1 MLNIAI
7 DAMGGDLGPR
17 IAFKACKTFLKSE
30 TDVRLILPLEDE
42 YQPLAKKTLS
52 RFADRVEITTCSTHV
67 RMEDSLRSLLREHS
81 DSSMMAALKLHQSGE
96 AQGVLSIGSTAALL
110 LMSKRLLGTIDGVE
124 RPSLAT
130 QLPTKSKPLLMMDL
144 GANICVNSE
153 QLVQLACLAVAW
165 YRAGG
170 VEQPSLG
177 LLNIGTEPSKGPDTI
192 KVAGELLA
200 RRLEG
205 MYAGFVEGDHL
216 FEGYLDAVICDGYSG
231 NIALKTTEG
240 LIEWLLDMMASELR
254 HSKALWW
261 FLPFFKA
268 TMRRIDR
275 QMSPARHGG
284 AMLLGVCGHVAKT
297 HGKSDERT
305 FRYSLEY
312 LTKQV
317 RERDY
322 HELELEYKQL
332 TSLFFEE
339 PLSPLTS

>member
-17 IAFKACKTFLKSE
+17 AAFRACKTFLKNE
-30 TDVRLILPLEDE
+30 NDVRLILPLEDE

-52 RFADRVEITTCSTHV
+52 RLASRIEIISCSSHV
-67 RMEDSLRSLLREHS
+67 RMDDSLRTALREHT
-81 DSSMMAALKLHQSGE
+81 DSSMMSSLQLHKSNDV
-96 AQGVLSIGSTAALL
+96 QGVLSVGNTAALL
-110 LMSKRLLGTIDGVE
+110 MMSKRVLGTLNGVE

-130 QLPTKSKPLLMMDL
+130 QLPTKNKPLLMMDL

-153 QLVQLACLAVAW
+153 QLLQLAYLAIAW

-170 VEQPSLG
+170 VEHPAIS
-177 LLNIGTEPSKGPDTI
+177 LLNIGSEPGKGPDTI
-192 KVAGELLA
+192 RAAGELLTH
-200 RRLEG
+200 RLEG
-205 MYAGFVEGDHL
+205 LYAGFVEGDRLFDGHL
-216 FEGYLDAVICDGYSG
+216 EAVICDGYSG

-240 LIEWLLDMMASELR
+240 LIEWLLDMMSEELR

-261 FLPFFKA
+261 FLPFWKA

-275 QMSPARHGG
+275 QVSPARHGG
-284 AMLLGVCGHVAKT
+284 AMLLGVSGHVAKT

-305 FRYSLEY
+305 YRYALEY
-312 LTKQV
+312 LVRQV

-322 HELELEYKQL
+322 REIECEYNRL
-332 TSLFFEE
+332 TADFADEI
-339 PLSPLTS
+339 

>member
-17 IAFKACKTFLKSE
+17 VAFRACKAYLKNESSI
-30 TDVRLILPLEDE
+30 RLILPLEDE
-42 YQPLAKKTLS
+42 YHPLAKKKLA
-52 RFADRVEITTCSTHV
+52 RFADRVEIIGCTSHV
-67 RMEDSLRSLLREHS
+67 KMHDSLRTALREHS
-81 DSSMMAALKLHQSGE
+81 NSTMMTSLQLHKSGD
-96 AQGVLSIGSTAALL
+96 ANGVLSIGNTAALL
-110 LMSKRLLGTIDGVE
+110 MMSKRVLGTLNGIE

-130 QLPTKSKPLLMMDL
+130 QLPTKDKPLLMMDL

-153 QLVQLACLAVAW
+153 QLLQLAYLAVAW

-170 VEQPSLG
+170 VESPALS
-177 LLNIGTEPSKGPDTI
+177 LLNIGSEPGKGPDTI
-192 KVAGELLA
+192 KAAGELLTH
-200 RRLEG
+200 RLEG
-205 MYAGFVEGDHL
+205 LYAGFVEGDRL
-216 FEGYLDAVICDGYSG
+216 FDGHLDAVICDGYSG

-240 LIEWLLDMMASELR
+240 LIEWLLDMMSAELR

-261 FLPFFKA
+261 FLPFWKA

-284 AMLLGVCGHVAKT
+284 AMLLGVSGHVAKT

-305 FRYSLEY
+305 FRYALEY
-312 LTKQV
+312 LVRQV

-322 HELELEYKQL
+322 HELESEYNRL
-332 TSLFFEE
+332 TAGFVDEL
-339 PLSPLTS
+339 